1 MSLSVESIEKNRGWL
16 RPFLFVSRLRRRAV
30 DPVPTAWPV
39 YPGLPHY
46 TGTVASWFKSRRL
59 PTEIPRLKPR
69 GEKSAAE
76 RIDLAEITPELLPYL
91 GQVAYL
97 QLEAFQVLAR
107 VVSAV
112 PDLRAK
118 EGIAAAAGAALA
130 KFHGL
135 VAEIRRHD
143 ADPTEVMEPFV
154 ISIDAF
160 QALAA
165 GSDWCETLV
174 GVHVTTGLLDD
185 FFIRLAVG
193 LPGDVG
199 PRTAH
204 LLGADAGTEDIIRIL
219 QEQLALDPSLGSR
232 LAMWGRRLVG
242 DTLLVARSA
251 LPHATDGGA
260 IGLNTVEQ
268 RIEPVFTD
276 VIAAHTRRMDELGL
290 TA

>member
-1 MSLSVESIEKNRGWL
+1 M
-16 RPFLFVSRLRRRAV
+16 
-30 DPVPTAWPV
+30 
-39 YPGLPHY
+39 
-46 TGTVASWFKSRRL
+46 ASWFKSRRL

-69 GEKSAAE
+69 SESAAAE
-76 RIDLAEITPELLPYL
+76 RVNLAEITPELLPYL

-107 VVSAV
+107 VVAAV
-112 PDLRAK
+112 PDLHAK
-118 EGIAAAAGAALA
+118 QGIAAAAGAALA

-143 ADPTEVMEPFV
+143 ADPADVMEPFV
-154 ISIDAF
+154 ASIDGF
-160 QALAA
+160 QALTA
-165 GSDWCETLV
+165 GADWQETLL
-174 GVHVTTGLLDD
+174 GIHVTTGLLDD

-219 QEQLALDPSLGSR
+219 REQLALDEPLGSR

-251 LPHATDGGA
+251 LPHAASVHTA
-260 IGLNTVEQ
+260 SATTVEQ

-276 VIAAHTRRMDELGL
+276 VIAAHTRRMDALGL

>member
-1 MSLSVESIEKNRGWL
+1 MPSLPG
-16 RPFLFVSRLRRRAV
+16 RA
-30 DPVPTAWPV
+30 
-39 YPGLPHY
+39 HY

-69 GEKSAAE
+69 SERAAAE
-76 RIDLAEITPELLPYL
+76 RVDLAEITPELLPYL

-107 VVSAV
+107 VVVSV
-112 PDLRAK
+112 PDLAAK

-143 ADPTEVMEPFV
+143 ADPTDVMQPFV
-154 ISIDAF
+154 SAIDAF
-160 QALAA
+160 QALTA
-165 GSDWCETLV
+165 GADWQETLL

-199 PRTAH
+199 PRTAR
-204 LLGADAGTEDIIRIL
+204 LLGADAGTDDIIRIL
-219 QEQLALDPSLGSR
+219 QEQLALDECLGSR

-251 LPHATDGGA
+251 LPHPTNGDADRA
-260 IGLNTVEQ
+260 SLVSANTVEQ